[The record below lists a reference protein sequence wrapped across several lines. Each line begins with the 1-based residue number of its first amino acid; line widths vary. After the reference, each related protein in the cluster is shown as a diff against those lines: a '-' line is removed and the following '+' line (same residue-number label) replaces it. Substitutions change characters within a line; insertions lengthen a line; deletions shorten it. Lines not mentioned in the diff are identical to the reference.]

1 MVVEINDDISLVEL
15 LKMESDTQE
24 KVQERNILLSLP
36 ILKFI
41 DENEIDGLT
50 VENENNLRTSQ
61 PRKALY
67 HCQHCA
73 AKVIRRHFHSQ
84 SIYQNVQLLL
94 VKHYQKVKV

>member
-1 MVVEINDDISLVEL
+1 
-15 LKMESDTQE
+15 MESDTQE
-24 KVQERNILLSLP
+24 KAQERNILLSLP
-36 ILKFI
+36 ILQFI
-41 DENEIDGLT
+41 DENEIDVLT
-50 VENENNLRTSQ
+50 VENENNFSTSQ